1 MIRVLL
7 ADDHELLRK
16 GVRALLETH
25 ENIEV
30 CGEAVNGHDTIQ
42 QVIDLKPDVTV
53 LDLSMPGINGLEVTT
68 EIRQRAPETEVL
80 IFSAQDSENMVREVL
95 GAGARGF
102 IFKADASSHLT
113 AAIEAVASHNLYFS
127 SGVSQM
133 FVNSFMGNTGQVQT
147 PSADSRSVLSSR
159 EIEITAMLA
168 EGKSNKEIA
177 SELFISVRTV
187 ETHRR
192 TIFQKLEIS
201 SVAELVKYAIRSGIA
216 KA

>member
-30 CGEAVNGHDTIQ
+30 CGEAVDGHDTIQ

-68 EIRQRAPETEVL
+68 EIRRRAPETEVL

-127 SGVSQM
+127 AGVSQM
-133 FVNSFMGNTGQVQT
+133 FVNSFVGSKEKA
-147 PSADSRSVLSSR
+147 PAADRGSILSSR

-168 EGKSNKEIA
+168 EGKSNKKIA

-216 KA
+216 RA